1 MVERELPKLRTRVQS
16 PLPAPIKPRIYG
28 VLSCVPNKKINLYK
42 TNYRCKIYVIKNT
55 NYKILVKLIKYKI
68 MVEIYKLK
76 MYKNRY
82 IK

>member
-1 MVERELPKLRTRVQS
+1 MVLHQNGADPVTCSNQT
-16 PLPAPIKPRIYG
+16 PFCG